1 MYLLD
6 WFHWCLIPWNNILGM
21 IVSKQFK
28 LNILRPKELL
38 WTVILATKNH
48 AKKRKIEM
56 LEIADVMLISIWDIG
71 ILLFLQQSTLRVNS
85 PKNDVFMFFGFNK
98 FKHVLQ
104 NCIVKKSRYTK
115 KYQYSSNQRQF
126 HRIFYWFFVEH
137 NASIILFFLKNTT

>member
-6 WFHWCLIPWNNILGM
+6 WFHWCLILWNNILGT
-21 IVSKQFK
+21 IVSKRFK
-28 LNILRPKELL
+28 LSILRPKELL

-85 PKNDVFMFFGFNK
+85 PKNDVFMFFGFNI

-104 NCIVKKSRYTK
+104 NCFDKKSIYLE
-115 KYQYSSNQRQF
+115 KYQYSNQRQF

-137 NASIILFFLKNTT
+137 NASIIWFFLKNTT

>member
-6 WFHWCLIPWNNILGM
+6 WFHWCLILWNNILGM

-48 AKKRKIEM
+48 AKKTKIEM
-56 LEIADVMLISIWDIG
+56 LKIADVMPISIWDIG

-85 PKNDVFMFFGFNK
+85 PKNDMFMFFGFNK

-104 NCIVKKSRYTK
+104 NCIVKKSIYLK
-115 KYQYSSNQRQF
+115 NYQYSNQRQF

-137 NASIILFFLKNTT
+137 NASIIWFFLKNTT